1 MFFVVSNAQ
10 VNTLYEG
17 DSAKIIGLNPSSRYC
32 HKVKNFDNDYYW
44 SRFGEFYINYDDNLN
59 ILDTININID
69 FEYKYNN
76 KLYSILYSYHE
87 EFQYF
92 EGDTIW
98 GYFTPVVDSIDIVSY
113 DILRNQLSYYDV
125 DTNSI
130 LSLHYYNL
138 MLDNHE
144 GLFAVASMDTS
155 IGLRLSLI
163 DSMGNVV
170 RSNTYNKNT
179 FVFNLAQQED
189 KIILTSRP
197 PTEEGFTMYYIDI
210 HSLLIVDSMTGDYNF
225 TNFKGIN
232 DSILVGTFIG
242 SKVIYNTFAK
252 TTNYFELNTHA
263 SEVLP
268 PHVLDWNIEGKD
280 PDSIIL
286 CYRTSTYD
294 QIHSGIVISNFN
306 HLGFINYEYV
316 FNDYEPNAWKLIHGI
331 HRTNDGGVVMN
342 INTVINSQ
350 STSPSNAYLLKF
362 YPNGRLSLA
371 SVEHNKVAL
380 ILYPNPTKD
389 FINILSPDQVKEI
402 TIYNSLPQKV
412 YTNRYKGKN
421 IEINVSKFS
430 KGNYIADIKIDKGNI
445 RKKFIVE

>member
-144 GLFAVASMDTS
+144 GLFAVAS
-155 IGLRLSLI
+155 
-163 DSMGNVV
+163 
-170 RSNTYNKNT
+170 Y
-179 FVFNLAQQED
+179 
-189 KIILTSRP
+189 
-197 PTEEGFTMYYIDI
+197 
-210 HSLLIVDSMTGDYNF
+210 
-225 TNFKGIN
+225 
-232 DSILVGTFIG
+232 IG
-242 SKVIYNTFAK
+242 SKIMK
-252 TTNYFELNTHA
+252 I
-263 SEVLP
+263 EV
-268 PHVLDWNIEGKD
+268 
-280 PDSIIL
+280 
-286 CYRTSTYD
+286 
-294 QIHSGIVISNFN
+294 
-306 HLGFINYEYV
+306 
-316 FNDYEPNAWKLIHGI
+316 
-331 HRTNDGGVVMN
+331 
-342 INTVINSQ
+342 
-350 STSPSNAYLLKF
+350 
-362 YPNGRLSLA
+362 
-371 SVEHNKVAL
+371 
-380 ILYPNPTKD
+380 
-389 FINILSPDQVKEI
+389 
-402 TIYNSLPQKV
+402 
-412 YTNRYKGKN
+412 
-421 IEINVSKFS
+421 
-430 KGNYIADIKIDKGNI
+430 
-445 RKKFIVE
+445 